1 MEIAAQ
7 DSESFERSVAP
18 MAEPVPIPDD
28 EAIARRREA
37 TLKRML
43 ATPHMPHGSLRTN
56 GAAKP

>member
-1 MEIAAQ
+1 MAIAAA
-7 DSESFERSVAP
+7 DSESLERSAAAMVEAP
-18 MAEPVPIPDD
+18 AIPDD